1 MIIIAKIL
9 KTKSVYNTHTFQNLL
24 LHVQGTKFGKTMDLR
39 GYYIT
44 ENDNNL
50 HSVWPQSFVE
60 AIP

>member
-1 MIIIAKIL
+1 MIIAAKIL
-9 KTKSVYNTHTFQNLL
+9 KTKSLYNTHTFQNLL
-24 LHVQGTKFGKTMDLR
+24 LHVQGTKFGKQWTYR

-50 HSVWPQSFVE
+50 HSVWPQSFVA